1 MNTSSA
7 ERHEQGQAIVLLAL
21 AMIGLLAFSGLALDG
36 GRVYNE
42 RRRAQNAADNA
53 ALAAAL
59 KAAQNQNY
67 TTEGLAVAA
76 QNDFN
81 NDGATNSV
89 TVNKPPTLGTYAG
102 NNNYVEVVI
111 TENVPT
117 SFIRLVYNGPVALSA
132 RAVALAQTST
142 TTPLMTGDAVVALDP
157 GECDALQ
164 FHGNGTTE
172 ILNGGAFS
180 NSDAEPPP
188 ASCHSGRATGSSVII
203 SNGGLNLVGDWDSG
217 SACVKDEVTDP
228 CGTATIQTH
237 VTALDLNSSALTV
250 DETSMNNKC
259 SALPYNGS
267 YTQNGG
273 EEIIDAG
280 QYTGIQVRASGT
292 LTMTA
297 GLYCITG
304 STGFDTAGGKVTGTG
319 VLIYL
324 WSGPFETNGNA
335 TNVLTAPT
343 ATSCTTPPSGTVEI
357 CDFQGLL
364 LYAKVG
370 NTSTMKING
379 GAGTTMTGTFFAPSA
394 PIELTGDSG
403 TFALHSQIIGNT
415 VDVGGN
421 GTLDIDYQ
429 AAENFANSVPPQIKL
444 VE

>member
-237 VTALDLNSSALTV
+237 VSAF
-250 DETSMNNKC
+250 
-259 SALPYNGS
+259 
-267 YTQNGG
+267 
-273 EEIIDAG
+273 
-280 QYTGIQVRASGT
+280 QVRASGT

-364 LYAKVG
+364 LYARVG

-379 GAGTTMTGTFFAPSA
+379 GADTQMTGTFFAPSA

-403 TFALHSQIIGNT
+403 TFGLHSQIIGNT

-421 GTLDIDYQ
+421 GTLEIDYQ